1 MLRSFQGI
9 MFLGNILASPA
20 VYHKSPYLNVAKSDL
35 RGDSED
41 QAYWSLKTVI
51 VSKIQTSI

>member
-1 MLRSFQGI
+1 